1 MSRADVFVS
10 LAPRGMS
17 LLLSRLH
24 SVHHK
29 SSSLGTSEIQC
40 TGRSTFYD
48 LSSER
53 TFEYKWHSWTTGLRG
68 NGYRWVFRYM
78 SIINLEEYNQI
89 DLMNW
94 ITFIWSN
101 NVGQHVCLQWG
112 LQWRCVRSSHSLQIH
127 TMPGCCV
134 SSTSFLSQSLSK
146 SRQIPGNSE
155 FRIYMCK
162 HQLRMRCSVNC
173 LKK

>member
-40 TGRSTFYD
+40 TGWSTFHD

-112 LQWRCVRSSHSLQIH
+112 LQWSEVKPFTSDPYNAWMLCVLHILLRLCHCGNGMVLQYYH
-127 TMPGCCV
+127 RPH
-134 SSTSFLSQSLSK
+134 LL
-146 SRQIPGNSE
+146 
-155 FRIYMCK
+155 MCP
-162 HQLRMRCSVNC
+162 
-173 LKK
+173 